1 MNINFYLFIN
11 ENYDNININVQFKNV
26 QDIINFINNKYNF
39 SSKYIEIYDDNLKLN
54 SNFKN
59 WDINGNYIIIINNL
73 EYFNITIS
81 YNNKNIILPQ
91 VNINTKVLDL
101 KNILSTKDDIFYNN
115 IKLKDCEFINKYFQ
129 NNFDIQLY
137 THCAATTFVSAV

>member
-11 ENYDNININVQFKNV
+11 ENCDNINLNVKFKNV

-39 SSKYIEIYDDNLKLN
+39 SLNCIEIYDDNLRLN

-59 WDINGNYIIIINNL
+59 WNINGNYIIIVNNP
-73 EYFNITIS
+73 EYFNITI
-81 YNNKNIILPQ
+81 YHNNKNILLPQ
-91 VNINTKVLDL
+91 VNLKTKVLDL
-101 KNILSTKDDIFYNN
+101 KNILSTDDDIFYNN
-115 IKLKDCEFINKYFQ
+115 IKLKDCDFINKYFE

-137 THCAATTFVSAV
+137 THCVATTVPSVV